1 MYPHPGSWGGI
12 ARKVEA
18 ADTQY
23 QWVKVGSTSYTTG
36 STYTETKDSYD
47 SYRSYSAEYGNIVTG
62 ANGKQAERYI
72 GHCVWNHGKM
82 DSSNSSGIA
91 YAECEIPADTLD
103 EGKELELYL
112 NTYWHEAQSGGASL
126 GYRASVYVDS
136 NGSKDYFGKKSA
148 SSSGVSSTG
157 PRAYLDSSNK
167 TDEYMVASKTMSKGN
182 LKVGDRIKIVFQ
194 AYADV
199 NTECLSTATWT
210 YELKEK
216 GSSSTTTT
224 TTTTSDDDDEAANL
238 TDSADDADLGQV
250 SPVKVT
256 NKKVKRIY
264 VSFGSVGGATGY
276 EIRYSTSASMS
287 GAKKFATKSTK
298 GYISNKKGKKL
309 TFKKGKTYYVQVR
322 AYAKDSSGDKIYGKW
337 SAKKK
342 VKIKK

>member
-1 MYPHPGSWGGI
+1 MGGT
-12 ARKVEA
+12 AGKVEA

-36 STYTETKDSYD
+36 SAYTETKDSYD

-112 NTYWHEAQSGGASL
+112 NTYWHEAQNGGSSL
-126 GYRASVYVDS
+126 GYRASLYVDT
-136 NGSKDYFGKKSA
+136 NGSKNYFGKKSA
-148 SSSGVSSTG
+148 SSSSVSSTG
-157 PRAYLDSSNK
+157 PRAYLDSSLK
-167 TDEYMVASKTMSKGN
+167 TDEYMVASYPMSKGN

-216 GSSSTTTT
+216 S
-224 TTTTSDDDDEAANL
+224 
-238 TDSADDADLGQV
+238 
-250 SPVKVT
+250 
-256 NKKVKRIY
+256 
-264 VSFGSVGGATGY
+264 
-276 EIRYSTSASMS
+276 
-287 GAKKFATKSTK
+287 
-298 GYISNKKGKKL
+298 
-309 TFKKGKTYYVQVR
+309 
-322 AYAKDSSGDKIYGKW
+322 W
-337 SAKKK
+337 SC
-342 VKIKK
+342 I